1 MQFWLMKSEPE
12 TYSID
17 DLAKEPDQ
25 TDHWD
30 GIRNYQ
36 VRNFFRDAMKIGD
49 MAFFYHSNCKVP
61 GIVGTMR
68 IVSEAYPDHTA
79 FDPEEKYF
87 DPKSDP
93 GNPRWLML
101 DVKLESKFPQI
112 ISLSE
117 MRDDPALQEMRILQR
132 GNRLSVTQVSPKEWQ
147 HIIELSKAGSEEQA
161 FNP

>member
-1 MQFWLMKSEPE
+1 MNYWLMKSEPE

-17 DLAKEPDQ
+17 DLANEPNQ

-36 VRNFFRDAMKIGD
+36 VRNFFRDAMNIGD

-68 IVSEAYPDHTA
+68 IASKAYTDHTA
-79 FDPEEKYF
+79 FDPGEHYY

-93 GNPRWLML
+93 DNPRWLMV
-101 DVKLESKFPQI
+101 DVQLVSKFERI
-112 ISLSE
+112 VSLAE
-117 MRDDPALQEMRILQR
+117 MRSSPDLSGMKVLQK
-132 GNRLSVTQVSPKEWQ
+132 GNRLSVTQVSPEEWD
-147 HIIELSKAGSEEQA
+147 HIVRLSESSAAQ
-161 FNP
+161 